1 MNPYVTYQR
10 QTTPA
15 WTRIDML
22 LALFDGSIDRCEQ
35 ALAAIQRQDQ
45 HTAKN
50 LLVKARLI
58 VLGLASGVVPDGDPV
73 TTTMLQLYEY
83 AQHALGQ
90 GTVEDVR
97 GALNVLRILRE
108 GFQKIRAEAIDL
120 ERRGLIPPISSST
133 STVQMLA

>member
-1 MNPYVTYQR
+1 MNPYASYQR

-22 LALFDGSIDRCEQ
+22 LALFDGGVERCEQ
-35 ALAAIQRQDQ
+35 ALAAMERQDQ
-45 HTAKN
+45 CAAKN
-50 LLVKARLI
+50 LLIKARLI

-73 TTTMLQLYEY
+73 TNTMLRLYEY

-90 GTVEDVR
+90 GGVEEVR

-108 GFQKIRAEAIDL
+108 GFQKIRAEAVDL
-120 ERRGLIPPISSST
+120 ERRGLIPPINDT
-133 STVQMLA
+133 STLRALA